1 METTIRQPRERMTLA
16 VPALTLALLL
26 LTGCGPG
33 DEAVDVDVPAAED
46 EAETVEPALPA
57 EEDADTGREPVES
70 ATPDEEQ
77 PGYDQPAD
85 VPAPAEA
92 ETAEA
97 DATEDM
103 TDEPLLIARAE
114 LEPTEGN
121 EARGTVTFSRAA
133 GAVVIDGELMGL
145 TPGLH
150 GLHIHEKGDCS
161 APDGTS
167 AGGHF
172 AADGD
177 PHGSPDSPPPGHHV
191 GDLGNIEA
199 NEQGFAVVNVVDAEM
214 TLDDGPKSV
223 LGRALIVHSGEDDFE
238 TQPTGAAGSRVACG
252 VITEVSRTDPANPM

>member
-97 DATEDM
+97 DPTEDM